1 MNSKAQDVT
10 EEAFETLISTMPT
23 APEGLSSVRQ
33 FFQRHQG
40 IRQILADSQPA
51 LETFLDTLATAAR
64 RSAPDSSIQRRF
76 LIPRARHQ

>member
-1 MNSKAQDVT
+1 MISEAQDVT

-40 IRQILADSQPA
+40 IGKSWRTVSRH

-64 RSAPDSSIQRRF
+64 RSAPESSIQRRF